1 MENKVVSNENRIY
14 KSVEAFVSQKY
25 GKFYQAYASNFS
37 TVVSDDVMV
46 KFSAAN

>member
-1 MENKVVSNENRIY
+1 MKTEYTNLYLY
-14 KSVEAFVSQKY
+14 KSNQKY